1 MCSWADELLESQAQE
16 ATFAAW
22 SQILLVCACEALG
35 PILSPMRTPLQAVRL
50 YKEPG
55 RQAHFFSQMTQFSL
69 PQVPHEKV
77 HPIWEGNKTQQIE
90 KQMHS
95 SILGQKL
102 PIRKMLRRTDAY
114 HELIVSWCCNH
125 AAFWINFLDYGP
137 PCGIFSPPSPPTMGK
152 CWTLDQLT
160 TG

>member
-1 MCSWADELLESQAQE
+1 MSCWKVRPKKLHLQHEVKYFLCVRVKLWGRFCSPCS
-16 ATFAAW
+16 
-22 SQILLVCACEALG
+22 
-35 PILSPMRTPLQAVRL
+35 PLQAVRL

-114 HELIVSWCCNH
+114 HKLIVSWCCNH